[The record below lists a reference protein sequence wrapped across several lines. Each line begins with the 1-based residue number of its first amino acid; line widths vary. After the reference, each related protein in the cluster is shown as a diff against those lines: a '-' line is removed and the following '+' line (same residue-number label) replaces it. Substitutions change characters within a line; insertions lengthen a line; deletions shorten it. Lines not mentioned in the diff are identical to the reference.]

1 MPFLPCLL
9 CGNKLEK
16 RTDKNGKPYFVCD
29 PCGIQVFVRRKQG
42 IGLLEEVFRNIRRAA
57 IPFRV
62 HAKNLHEIRALI
74 KEIGEVKTEI
84 SKIGFFFLSDE
95 ETRAPPSSAPS
106 TSSGSSPAPLRQ
118 PHPCSGSADGCSPGP
133 AARTPGSLPSVRDKP
148 DRPTPAFLRR
158 AIDRAAPPNRLRWPP
173 SPPPCG

>member
-1 MPFLPCLL
+1 M
-9 CGNKLEK
+9 EK

-29 PCGIQVFVRRKQG
+29 PCGIQLFVRRKQG
-42 IGLLEEVFRNIRRAA
+42 IELLEEVFRNIRRAA

-95 ETRAPPSSAPS
+95 EARIRNALKTRLDNLLSQLEQMAEKEPKNMQLHS
-106 TSSGSSPAPLRQ
+106 
-118 PHPCSGSADGCSPGP
+118 
-133 AARTPGSLPSVRDKP
+133 
-148 DRPTPAFLRR
+148 
-158 AIDRAAPPNRLRWPP
+158 
-173 SPPPCG
+173 

>member
-29 PCGIQVFVRRKQG
+29 PCGIQLFVRRKQG

-74 KEIGEVKTEI
+74 KEIGEVKRSEEHTSELQ
-84 SKIGFFFLSDE
+84 SHSD
-95 ETRAPPSSAPS
+95 
-106 TSSGSSPAPLRQ
+106 LV
-118 PHPCSGSADGCSPGP
+118 C
-133 AARTPGSLPSVRDKP
+133 
-148 DRPTPAFLRR
+148 
-158 AIDRAAPPNRLRWPP
+158 RLLLEKK
-173 SPPPCG
+173 

>member
-29 PCGIQVFVRRKQG
+29 PCGIQLFVRRKQG

-84 SKIGFFFLSDE
+84 NKIGFFFLSDE
-95 ETRAPPSSAPS
+95 ETRICKALKTRLVNLLSQLEEMAEKERAKRGENVEEFRRRTSA
-106 TSSGSSPAPLRQ
+106 
-118 PHPCSGSADGCSPGP
+118 
-133 AARTPGSLPSVRDKP
+133 
-148 DRPTPAFLRR
+148 
-158 AIDRAAPPNRLRWPP
+158 
-173 SPPPCG
+173 

>member
-29 PCGIQVFVRRKQG
+29 PCGIQLFVRRKQG

-84 SKIGFFFLSDE
+84 NKIGFFFLSDE
-95 ETRAPPSSAPS
+95 ETRIRNALKTRLDNLLSQLEANGRKR
-106 TSSGSSPAPLRQ
+106 TRQARRECRRVPATYFGL
-118 PHPCSGSADGCSPGP
+118 
-133 AARTPGSLPSVRDKP
+133 TL
-148 DRPTPAFLRR
+148 
-158 AIDRAAPPNRLRWPP
+158 
-173 SPPPCG
+173 